1 MKASKFST
9 ALILAGVIALPAVA
23 DDIYYETAPVISVTP
38 QYEQVNSPR
47 QECRTDYERSSSYN
61 SGNRDVGGAIIG
73 GIAGGLLGSQV
84 GKGNGKVAA
93 AAIGAATGAL
103 VGDRIDNSSDSVS
116 YRTRPIERCT
126 TVDNWQTVTRNYLV
140 VYRYNGRDYTSV
152 LPYDPGSNI
161 RLRVSVVPDGRAS
174 QVGYLEPGFPGHRG
188 WDRRNDRDDWDDHHH
203 GWRR

>member
-1 MKASKFST
+1 MKASKLST
-9 ALILAGVIALPAVA
+9 ALILAGAIALPVA
-23 DDIYYETAPVISVTP
+23 ADEIYYETAPVISVTP

-47 QECRTDYERSSSYN
+47 RECHTDYERSSSYN
-61 SGNRDVGGAIIG
+61 SGSRDVGGAIIG

-84 GKGNGKVAA
+84 GKGSGKVAA
-93 AAIGAATGAL
+93 AAVGAATGAL

-126 TVDNWQTVTRNYLV
+126 TVDNWQTVTRNYVV
-140 VYRYNGRDYTSV
+140 VYHYNGRDYTSV

-188 WDRRNDRDDWDDHHH
+188 WGRRDDWDDRRHH